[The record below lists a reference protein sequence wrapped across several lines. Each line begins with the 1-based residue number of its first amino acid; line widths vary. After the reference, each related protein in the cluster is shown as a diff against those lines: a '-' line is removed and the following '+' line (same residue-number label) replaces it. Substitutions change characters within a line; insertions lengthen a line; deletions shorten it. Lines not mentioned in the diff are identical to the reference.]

1 MAIEDPSLIVYFNSY
16 KRPFI
21 DDVQATPVCL
31 AEGNLPVSVSIRL
44 AVTSIWPRIRMVGSW
59 QLLWLLNVAAFW
71 GSISKWLR
79 LCKIS
84 EWFGMNPHC
93 PIAIYIYLR
102 LLTSYSTVHLVDL
115 VVVFFTSTLHQVVYW
130 YRKDGQMATRILD
143 HSIGPGFSCSWED
156 LNNAPWQRSLR
167 THWWE
172 KKAAACATGDTLVI
186 SDS

>member
-1 MAIEDPSLIVYFNSY
+1 
-16 KRPFI
+16 
-21 DDVQATPVCL
+21 
-31 AEGNLPVSVSIRL
+31 
-44 AVTSIWPRIRMVGSW
+44 MVGSW

-115 VVVFFTSTLHQVVYW
+115 VVVFFSYQHFTRWSTGTG
-130 YRKDGQMATRILD
+130 RMARWP
-143 HSIGPGFSCSWED
+143 PGFWITA
-156 LNNAPWQRSLR
+156 LALASLVPGK
-167 THWWE
+167 T
-172 KKAAACATGDTLVI
+172 
-186 SDS
+186 

>member
-115 VVVFFTSTLHQVVYW
+115 VVVFFHINTSPGGLLVQEGW
-130 YRKDGQMATRILD
+130 PDG
-143 HSIGPGFSCSWED
+143 HED
-156 LNNAPWQRSLR
+156 SGSQHWPWLLVFLGRPEQCPL
-167 THWWE
+167 
-172 KKAAACATGDTLVI
+172 AAQLENTLVGKESGCLCDWWYP
-186 SDS
+186 SDFW